1 MKNCDWSVM
10 PAKSMVTGGSPPTVR
25 AVSQTSA
32 FHCPLPYSEQ
42 VQPDGGFWLQLVPQ
56 ELGLPWQ
63 TPDAGA

>member
-1 MKNCDWSVM
+1 ML
-10 PAKSMVTGGSPPTVR
+10 TGGSPPTVR